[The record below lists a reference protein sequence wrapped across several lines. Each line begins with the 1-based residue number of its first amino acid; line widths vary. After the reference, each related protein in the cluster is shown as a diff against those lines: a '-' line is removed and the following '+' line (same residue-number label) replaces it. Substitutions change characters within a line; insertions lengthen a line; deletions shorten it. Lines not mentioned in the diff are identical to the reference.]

1 MNLKRFTGALVILIT
16 FLGVIY
22 QQQNTPPNQ
31 EIVLQFTDAH
41 VTLLDT
47 QHTLNL
53 IKNQLHGLG
62 ANNIRVKE
70 IDRGVLTISYYSTV
84 EASDI
89 KKNLIQKNNLLK
101 GYNSRSQKNSSE
113 ELPLKNDVV
122 NYDVDVFLLQNT
134 NDIKSNQ
141 LAASFLELNA
151 DNQRIIFPSTS
162 VYSFQSF
169 DKKKSIDQETHKP
182 SHDVILSDGK
192 RYYHTL
198 NVRAGPLVS

>member
-41 VTLLDT
+41 VTISET

-53 IKNQLHGLG
+53 IKNQLHHLG
-62 ANNIRVKE
+62 AHNIRVKE
-70 IDRGVLTISYYSTV
+70 IDGGILTITYYSTI
-84 EASDI
+84 EASHI
-89 KKNLIQKNNLLK
+89 KKNLIQKSYLLK
-101 GYNSRSQKNSSE
+101 GYSNRSQNHSSE
-113 ELPLKNDVV
+113 KSPLKNDVV
-122 NYDVDVFLLQNT
+122 NYDVDVFLLKNT

-141 LAASFLELNA
+141 LAAIFLELSA
-151 DNQRIIFPSTS
+151 DNQRILIPKILIFSPKL
-162 VYSFQSF
+162 Y
-169 DKKKSIDQETHKP
+169 DKNKNIGQETYKP

-192 RYYHTL
+192 KYYHTL
-198 NVRAGPLVS
+198 NVRAGPFV

>member
-1 MNLKRFTGALVILIT
+1 MNLKKFTGTLVVLLT

-122 NYDVDVFLLQNT
+122 NYDVDVFLLKNT

-141 LAASFLELNA
+141 LAAIFLELSA
-151 DNQRIIFPSTS
+151 DNQRILIPKFLIFSPKL
-162 VYSFQSF
+162 Y
-169 DKKKSIDQETHKP
+169 DKNKNIGQETYKP
-182 SHDVILSDGK
+182 SHDVILLDGK
-192 RYYHTL
+192 KYYHTL
-198 NVRAGPLVS
+198 NVRAGPFV